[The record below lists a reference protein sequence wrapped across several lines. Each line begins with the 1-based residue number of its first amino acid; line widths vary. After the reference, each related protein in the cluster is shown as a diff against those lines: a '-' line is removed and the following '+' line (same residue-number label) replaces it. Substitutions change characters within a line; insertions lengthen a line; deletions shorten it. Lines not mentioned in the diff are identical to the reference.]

1 MSPAVLVN
9 VVGFFLGAVLY
20 GMLLAMALG
29 AGVPAAAE
37 AWAARW
43 RSPASRLMILT
54 GLLGLL
60 WNIGALTAYGFS
72 PTLQDSALRI
82 PLVIAFTA
90 LGFLPAVVV
99 HSVLTRET
107 SISTSTSLGAS
118 RSARATIAAAY
129 ALSAV
134 ASVIQIRAA
143 WLSEPLPS
151 IVALSVLTAGFA
163 VLMLALLVSTR
174 RNGHEGRA
182 IWVVALSVFAVSAVH
197 LAQHTGAESWWT
209 EVLGHHASLLLALA
223 ILNRDYRFALA
234 DIFLKRALTLTL
246 LLAIVSAVHFTFGL
260 SWLAERAND
269 PTGAHLATYVLALAL
284 LTAALQSTAWRLASW
299 FVDTVVLRRP
309 DYAQLPTH
317 IASDI
322 ARLDRTEDVF
332 KIVSERIASAL
343 DATWVRVAQL
353 DPGSLIDLDLH
364 GHGQIVRVGAE
375 ADTLARRTTP
385 RDADTHDGIDS
396 PHAALLVPTV
406 EAPRYVFLIGP
417 LLGGRRLLS
426 DDLSL
431 LESIA
436 QIVARRLDALRVAQ
450 ERLEATVREEQMRSL
465 ATEAE
470 LRALRAQLN
479 PHFLFNA
486 LTTVGYLI
494 QTAPDRAMGTL
505 LRLTSL
511 LRGVLRRTTNEFGTL
526 GDELDLIEA
535 YLEIEQ
541 ARFEE
546 RLRVTIDVAPAL
558 RTISIPSLLVQPLVE
573 NAVKHG
579 IAPSA
584 QGGEVIVAAF
594 LESDEALSHAQ
605 ADSQAD
611 VQAHVDVD
619 AHAQTRAQAVIHVHQ
634 LRVSVRDTGVGT
646 TDAALARGR
655 ARGVGISSVERR
667 LHGHYGA
674 AASLRISSM
683 PDVGTTVDLV
693 IPVPGP
699 RKESIALH
707 DKAPHSHRR

>member
-1 MSPAVLVN
+1 MSAAVLVN

-60 WNIGALTAYGFS
+60 WNLGALTAYGFS
-72 PTLQDSALRI
+72 PTLQDSALRL

-99 HSVLTRET
+99 HSVLTRR
-107 SISTSTSLGAS
+107 SSPASS
-118 RSARATIAAAY
+118 RSARMTIASAY
-129 ALSAV
+129 ALSGVAAV
-134 ASVIQIRAA
+134 MHVRSA
-143 WLSEPLPS
+143 WLDQPLPS
-151 IVALSVLTAGFA
+151 PAALSVLTAGFA
-163 VLMLALLVSTR
+163 VLMLALLVTTR
-174 RNGHEGRA
+174 RHGHEGRA

-246 LLAIVSAVHFTFGL
+246 LLAVVSTVHLTVGL
-260 SWLAERAND
+260 PWLAERSSD
-269 PTGAHLATYVLALAL
+269 PTGAHLTAYVLALAL
-284 LTAALQSTAWRLASW
+284 LTAALQTMMRRASAW
-299 FVDTVVLRRP
+299 FVDTVLLRRP
-309 DYAQLPTH
+309 DYERLPSH
-317 IASDI
+317 IATAI
-322 ARLDRTEDVF
+322 AQHDRADDVF
-332 KIVSERIASAL
+332 KVVSTQLVEAL

-353 DPGSLIDLDLH
+353 EADPLFDLH
-364 GHGQIVRVGAE
+364 GEIVRVGVE
-375 ADTLARRTTP
+375 ADVLARRTVN
-385 RDADTHDGIDS
+385 RDANADDRSVDIDPDAS
-396 PHAALLVPTV
+396 PTAATAAAAASPLSLTPLAALLVPTV
-406 EAPRYVFLIGP
+406 EAPRFVFLIGQ

-436 QIVARRLDALRVAQ
+436 LTTARRLDALRVAH
-450 ERLEATVREEQMRSL
+450 ERLEATVREQQISRL

-470 LRALRAQLN
+470 LRALRAQIN

-494 QTAPDRAMGTL
+494 QTAPDRAMETL

-511 LRGVLRRTTNEFGTL
+511 LRGVLRRTTNEFSTL

-558 RTISIPSLLVQPLVE
+558 RTLSIPSLLVQPLVE

-584 QGGEVIVAAF
+584 LGGEVIVAAF
-594 LESDEALSHAQ
+594 LELDGGPPH
-605 ADSQAD
+605 DPRTD
-611 VQAHVDVD
+611 
-619 AHAQTRAQAVIHVHQ
+619 Q
-634 LRVSVRDTGVGT
+634 LRISVRDTGVGT

-655 ARGVGISSVERR
+655 ARGVGISSVEHR
-667 LHGHYGA
+667 LRCHFGA
-674 AASLRISSM
+674 AASFHVSSI

-693 IPVPGP
+693 VPVQGA
-699 RKESIALH
+699 RKRLPNDTSLIAG
-707 DKAPHSHRR
+707 